1 MSNYAGEAKT
11 SFHVA
16 LSVGRATRPSLPPM
30 KRRKRLARPRPPR
43 NPLVLAAAQ
52 RKAGPHG
59 PSEKAQ
65 RRRARVALK
74 KGEE

>member
-1 MSNYAGEAKT
+1 
-11 SFHVA
+11 
-16 LSVGRATRPSLPPM
+16 M
-30 KRRKRLARPRPPR
+30 KRRKRLACPRPPR

-59 PSEKAQ
+59 PSEKAR

-74 KGEE
+74 KGEG